1 MVPLNE
7 ITKAILIEDHPS
19 YRRVIELTIDG
30 DPAIELIGVFGT
42 AEMAVQRLGRLDAV
56 ERPHVILLDLN
67 LPGISGIEAIGKILA
82 IAPHA
87 KIIVLTQ
94 SSAKKDIQDA
104 IQRGA
109 AGYLLKSATA
119 KEIVDGIKTVA
130 AGGGALDGEVAR
142 YVMEMVKG
150 PPTKT
155 DPKLVL
161 SPREREILVLLSK
174 GMVKKEIAS
183 ELGIG
188 YGSVATYI
196 RRLYEKLN
204 VQNAPA
210 AIDMAHRLG
219 VFPDDRHG

>member
-1 MVPLNE
+1 MSE

-19 YRRVIELTIDG
+19 YRRVIELIIDG
-30 DPAIELIGVFGT
+30 DSSIELIGVFGT
-42 AEMAVQRLGRLDAV
+42 SETAVQKLVRLDAG
-56 ERPHVILLDLN
+56 ERPQIILLDLN
-67 LPGISGIEAIGKILA
+67 LPGINGLEAIGRILA
-82 IAPHA
+82 VDPHT

-94 SSAKKDIQDA
+94 SNAKQDIQDA

-109 AGYLLKSATA
+109 SGYLLKSATA

-142 YVMEMVKG
+142 HVMEMVKG
-150 PPTKT
+150 QPTKP
-155 DPKLVL
+155 DSKLVL
-161 SPREREILVLLSK
+161 SPRECEILVLLSR

-183 ELGIG
+183 NLGIA

-219 VFPDDRHG
+219 VFPDDSQE